1 MLFKG
6 VASIKQGGEL
16 NLSLKYVDLIYTQTQ
31 VLYKGPDSTG
41 DNTLPYVILKFTNSW
56 PFPCLM
62 FALDGYKS
70 SKLCT
75 RVRIKLE
82 LAS

>member
-6 VASIKQGGEL
+6 GASIKQGGGGKL

-41 DNTLPYVILKFTNSW
+41 DNTLPYVILKFTNS
-56 PFPCLM
+56 
-62 FALDGYKS
+62 
-70 SKLCT
+70 
-75 RVRIKLE
+75 
-82 LAS
+82 